1 MDGPPFFS
9 VIWTREEDNFCL
21 FLFFSVLSANG
32 TKGEGWEDKDWPGG
46 DIQRILA
53 PKVNNSIL
61 EMLIS
66 NINLAKNTFTQAK
79 LEIPLGHCHCLCLP
93 PLNDD

>member
-32 TKGEGWEDKDWPGG
+32 TKGEGWEAKDWP
-46 DIQRILA
+46 A
-53 PKVNNSIL
+53 V
-61 EMLIS
+61 E
-66 NINLAKNTFTQAK
+66 TFNEFRLQK
-79 LEIPLGHCHCLCLP
+79 
-93 PLNDD
+93 